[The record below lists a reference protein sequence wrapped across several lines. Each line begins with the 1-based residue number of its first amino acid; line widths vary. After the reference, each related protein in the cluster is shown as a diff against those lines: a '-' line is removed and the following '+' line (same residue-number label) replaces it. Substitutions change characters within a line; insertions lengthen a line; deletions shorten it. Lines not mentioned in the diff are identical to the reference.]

1 MALKANARGLVGKS
15 AVGAVKLGLPD
26 AAAILAAAAEIQ
38 ANVGRAGYR
47 PDGLIVQKM
56 STSGIELIIGMVHD
70 SNFGPVLACGPG
82 AKTTGMMKDIAV
94 RITPVTDLDV
104 HEMLRSLQSFSILEG
119 GADGPHHDIAA
130 VEQLLMGVSALV
142 EAHPEIA
149 ELDLNPVVAS
159 PDGALIV
166 DAQVR
171 VEAVSAPSPVPSLD
185 A

>member
-1 MALKANARGLVGKS
+1 
-15 AVGAVKLGLPD
+15 
-26 AAAILAAAAEIQ
+26 
-38 ANVGRAGYR
+38 
-47 PDGLIVQKM
+47 M